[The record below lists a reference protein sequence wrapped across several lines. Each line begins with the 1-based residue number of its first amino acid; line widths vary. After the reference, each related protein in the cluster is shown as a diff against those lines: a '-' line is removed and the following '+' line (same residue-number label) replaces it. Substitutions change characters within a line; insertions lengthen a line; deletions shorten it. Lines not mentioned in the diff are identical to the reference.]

1 MRARGYLGGIN
12 VGQKYAAYDEARVIT
27 AFYDSVDSPPPSG
40 AKVVRISEEVWTT
53 LLAAQS
59 RGKRLVVDESGN
71 AVAGDPLPLTR
82 AQVADLKRAQRDAAL
97 KATDWL
103 VSRHQDEKLIG
114 DGTTL
119 TASQFEALV
128 KYRQAL
134 RDIANAD
141 RWPDV
146 ALPAAPDFLTPI
158 A

>member
-1 MRARGYLGGIN
+1 M
-12 VGQKYAAYDEARVIT
+12 GQKYAAYDEARVIT

-40 AKVVRISEEVWTT
+40 AKVVPISKEVWTT

-71 AVAGDPLPLTR
+71 AIAGDPLPLTR
-82 AQVADLKRAQRDAAL
+82 AQVAGLKRAQRDAAL

-119 TASQFEALV
+119 TAEQFAALL
-128 KYRQAL
+128 KYRQSL
-134 RDIANAD
+134 RESSELPG
-141 RWPDV
+141 WPNV
-146 ALPAAPDFLTPI
+146 ALPAPPAFINERTTGI
-158 A
+158 E